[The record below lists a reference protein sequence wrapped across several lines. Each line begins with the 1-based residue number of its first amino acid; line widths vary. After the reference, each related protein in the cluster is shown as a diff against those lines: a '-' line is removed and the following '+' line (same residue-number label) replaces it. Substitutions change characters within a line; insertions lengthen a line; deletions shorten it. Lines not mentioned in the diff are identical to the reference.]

1 MQIVDEGLATVDLA
15 RAYQVEDVLLVR
27 ASGTKPTA
35 CHVVA
40 LEQSLLDVEPPAF
53 VARVSTDP
61 RVRCTTDSAPFE
73 EHRAFRVGTLRPQ
86 VLVRHSGGELTVDV
100 EDLTSDIEAIGAAL
114 TIKLA
119 ALSSA
124 LGTRPTRRSAIRSTR
139 PWRGHARSYGAAPLT
154 GLGDPRLAGELH
166 GRVDRRRGGRD
177 RRFQPLDRAGVG
189 LASAR
194 GHG

>member
-61 RVRCTTDSAPFE
+61 RVRCTADSAPFE

-100 EDLTSDIEAIGAAL
+100 EDLTSDIEAIGAGANDQ
-114 TIKLA
+114 A
-119 ALSSA
+119 GSS
-124 LGTRPTRRSAIRSTR
+124 L
-139 PWRGHARSYGAAPLT
+139 
-154 GLGDPRLAGELH
+154 
-166 GRVDRRRGGRD
+166 
-177 RRFQPLDRAGVG
+177 FGVG
-189 LASAR
+189 NETHEAVGYSVDYDLGEAMREAMAQLPSQGSEIPDWLASYTVVSIGAEVGGIAGFNHLTVR
-194 GHG
+194 VSG